1 MITQNCTNLLN
12 TIQNDDYKEF
22 ENTIR
27 NNAQIL
33 IFKCLIVNQ
42 NRNKT
47 KHSTFK
53 LKIAMNKC
61 QQILFCRIFPITSV
75 LHLHTVSFGKTPPF
89 STENSPITFVY
100 LNNYLIVTRD
110 RDRDCVQLSVFVS
123 LHWCGCFRLDISYYL

>member
-53 LKIAMNKC
+53 TQNSDERMSTNF
-61 QQILFCRIFPITSV
+61 ILSEFSNHFCV
-75 LHLHTVSFGKTPPF
+75 
-89 STENSPITFVY
+89 TFAH
-100 LNNYLIVTRD
+100 R
-110 RDRDCVQLSVFVS
+110 FV
-123 LHWCGCFRLDISYYL
+123 R

>member
-27 NNAQIL
+27 NNSQIL
-33 IFKCLIVNQ
+33 IFKCSIVNQ
-42 NRNKT
+42 NQNKT

-53 LKIAMNKC
+53 TQNSDELMSTNFIFRC
-61 QQILFCRIFPITSV
+61 FPITSV
-75 LHLHTVSFGKTPPF
+75 LHLHKVSFGKTFPF

-100 LNNYLIVTRD
+100 LNNYLTITRD
-110 RDRDCVQLSVFVS
+110 RGR
-123 LHWCGCFRLDISYYL
+123 G